1 MADAVEQLTGNIR
14 ATVSTA
20 EAVLAHFEQSLRDA
34 GFADNAQSY
43 TQLAETLIGQRLW
56 AESSGT
62 AADARFEAVAVHARA
77 IHALLLPY
85 VEAFYRMAA
94 LGAPSLLNESAS
106 AAEAVTQHETSATPE
121 ALDDPLAPR
130 ILEALAR
137 AERPLSVTA
146 LRAELGVPKADLIG
160 GLDRLSASGQ
170 IDRKRVAGREHVSR
184 TRQR

>member
-1 MADAVEQLTGNIR
+1 MADAVDQLTGNIR
-14 ATVSTA
+14 ATVATA

-56 AESSGT
+56 AESSGI

-94 LGAPSLLNESAS
+94 LGAPSLLEQSAPETAS
-106 AAEAVTQHETSATPE
+106 EREANAAPST
-121 ALDDPLAPR
+121 LDDPLAAR

-146 LRAELGVPKADLIG
+146 LRAELQVPKSELVG
-160 GLDRLSASGQ
+160 GLDRLSASGH
-170 IDRKRVAGREHVSR
+170 IERRRVAGREHV
-184 TRQR
+184 TRARQS